1 MLADGAIDEQFA
13 FSRSQFVALTAAK
26 IELSDK
32 ISDHVPDADV
42 YLLEQIKQIVEVM
55 NCKVTDLLSN
65 QKNMDQV

>member
-42 YLLEQIKQIVEVM
+42 YLLEQIKQIV
-55 NCKVTDLLSN
+55 
-65 QKNMDQV
+65 